1 MIYCGVYL
9 IKNKYKQMKQIKIVQ
24 KMTNKTQKI
33 DFMSFISYKMCKIS
47 NKKLTF
53 CRKVIS

>member
-1 MIYCGVYL
+1 MIYCRVYL
-9 IKNKYKQMKQIKIVQ
+9 IKNKYKQMKWLKIVQ
-24 KMTNKTQKI
+24 KMTNKTLKI
-33 DFMSFISYKMCKIS
+33 DFINFISYKMCKKS

>member
-1 MIYCGVYL
+1 MIYCRVYL
-9 IKNKYKQMKQIKIVQ
+9 IKNKYKQMKWLKIVQ

>member
-9 IKNKYKQMKQIKIVQ
+9 IKNKYKWMKWLKIVQ

>member
-9 IKNKYKQMKQIKIVQ
+9 IKNKYKQKKWIKIVQ
-24 KMTNKTQKI
+24 KMTITTQKI
-33 DFMSFISYKMCKIS
+33 DFISFISYKMCQKS

-53 CRKVIS
+53 

>member
-9 IKNKYKQMKQIKIVQ
+9 IKNKYKQMKWLKIV
-24 KMTNKTQKI
+24 MTNKIQKI
-33 DFMSFISYKMCKIS
+33 DFISFISYKMCKKS

>member
-9 IKNKYKQMKQIKIVQ
+9 IKNKYKQMKWIKIVQ
-24 KMTNKTQKI
+24 KMTITTQKI
-33 DFMSFISYKMCKIS
+33 DFISFISYKMCQKS